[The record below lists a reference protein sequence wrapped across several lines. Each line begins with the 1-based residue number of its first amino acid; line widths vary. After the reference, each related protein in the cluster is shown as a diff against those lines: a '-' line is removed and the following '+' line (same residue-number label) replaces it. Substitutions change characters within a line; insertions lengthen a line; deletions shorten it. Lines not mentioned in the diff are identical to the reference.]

1 MNPISVLLVVHNE
14 EGLIG
19 DALNLLKPYVDEFV
33 VIDQESTDRTVEIA
47 RQFTDKIYLFPR
59 VYYQMA
65 YIHEAA
71 LMARNEWVLKCDPDE
86 RWDKTLLIMLSLLI
100 VKPYDVFRFRM
111 LCDGDDRT
119 FCQRLWRKSKVIWT
133 DSFDPLIYNS
143 DKLRI
148 LDVPEGKIENLHS
161 RASAIDR
168 YRREGARRL
177 IERYGDTNVEPYKNY
192 VKYYK
197 EIIGGK
203 SV

>member
-1 MNPISVLLVVHNE
+1 MNPISVLAIVHNE
-14 EGLIG
+14 ETFIG
-19 DALNLLKPYVDEFV
+19 DAFNLLKPYVDEFV

-47 RQFTDKIYLFPR
+47 RAFTDKVYLFPK

-86 RWDKTLLIMLSLLI
+86 RWDTELLKKFESLI
-100 VKPYDVFRFRM
+100 NQECDVFRFRM

-133 DSFDPLIYNS
+133 DSFDPLIYNL
-143 DKLRI
+143 DKLKI
-148 LDVPEGKIENLHS
+148 FDVQEGRIENLHS
-161 RASAIDR
+161 RKSALDR

-177 IERYGDTNVEPYKNY
+177 IERYGDTKLEPYANY
-192 VKYYK
+192 VRYYR
-197 EIIGGK
+197 EIVGGK

>member
-1 MNPISVLLVVHNE
+1 MNFISVLVIVHNE
-14 EGLIG
+14 EEFIG
-19 DALNLLKPYVDEFV
+19 DAFNLLKPYIDEFV
-33 VIDQESTDRTVEIA
+33 VIDQESTDKTVEIA
-47 RQFTDKIYLFPR
+47 RQFTDKVYLFPK

-86 RWDKTLLIMLSLLI
+86 RWDTKLLEMLGDLIMQD
-100 VKPYDVFRFRM
+100 YDVFRFRM
-111 LCDGDDRT
+111 LCDGDDKT
-119 FCQRLWRKSKVIWT
+119 FVQRLWRKSKVIWT
-133 DSFDPLIYNS
+133 DSYDPLIYNA
-143 DKLRI
+143 DKLKI
-148 LDVPEGKIENLHS
+148 FDVQEGKIENLRS
-161 RASAIDR
+161 RTSAMDR

-197 EIIGGK
+197 EIVGGM